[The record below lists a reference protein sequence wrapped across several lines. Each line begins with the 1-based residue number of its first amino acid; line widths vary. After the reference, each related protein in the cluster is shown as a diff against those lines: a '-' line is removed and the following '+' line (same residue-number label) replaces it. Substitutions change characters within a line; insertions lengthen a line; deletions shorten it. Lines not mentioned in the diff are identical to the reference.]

1 MKRLLAFSFV
11 LIVAFSGCRKSDS
24 ASTPIRQEGPLPQA
38 RASESSAKTPI
49 AFKPPSGSLFSS
61 EQVPLLEQINRE
73 NIKVASAAMPSI
85 VRVTSS
91 RPADPHLQL
100 FGNKTPFSF
109 HFGPGAPHNLMLN
122 EPSYGSG
129 VIISR
134 DGYVVTN
141 YHVIEDAR
149 DVGVQLHD
157 KRSFPARIVAFD
169 APMDMAVLKID
180 ASGLTALPWGDSDK
194 VQVGEQVFAIG
205 NPFNLEDSV
214 TKGIVSATGRNLP
227 ESSATAPLYV
237 DYIQTDAAINP
248 GNSGGALIN
257 IHGELIG
264 FNDAIASTSG
274 GNMGVGFA
282 IPSNLARYAVEGLL
296 KEGKLVRGYLG
307 VKLPETVDDQVID
320 QLHLGTEQ
328 GALLAGVQPGSPA
341 DQAHLRAG
349 DFITEVDGHKVIGI
363 PELRLVVSQLAVGK
377 EVSLSFIRDG
387 KKQSTTVKIAEL
399 TPEALAS
406 ANPTTDAPPTADGA
420 PVVADNVLS
429 GLQVTDLDE
438 KIRAKLGVDSAVTS
452 GVVVSGVDDGS
463 PADIKGLQPGDVIES
478 ASVGRAST
486 QALASANAFAV
497 LAKNLKPKESV
508 VLLIH
513 HGKTSSFIY
522 LAPQK

>member
-1 MKRLLAFSFV
+1 MKRLLALSFV
-11 LIVAFSGCRKSDS
+11 VVVALSGCRKSDS
-24 ASTPIRQEGPLPQA
+24 ASVPARQGGAPTEV
-38 RASESSAKTPI
+38 RSSEASAKTPV
-49 AFKPPSGSLFSS
+49 AFKPPTGSLFTS

-73 NIKVASAAMPSI
+73 NIKVASAALPSI

-91 RPADPHLQL
+91 RPVDPHLQL

-109 HFGPGAPHNLMLN
+109 HFGPGGAHGLTVN

-141 YHVIEDAR
+141 YHVIEDAK

-157 KRSFPARIVAFD
+157 KRSFPARVVAFD
-169 APMDMAVLKID
+169 ASMDMAVLKIE
-180 ASGLTALPWGDSDK
+180 ASGLSALPWGDSDK
-194 VQVGEQVFAIG
+194 VQVGEQVFAFG

-227 ESSATAPLYV
+227 QSPSEAPLYV

-248 GNSGGALIN
+248 GNSGGALVN

-296 KEGKLVRGYLG
+296 KEGKLVRGFLG
-307 VKLPETVDDQVID
+307 VKLPETVDDEVLE
-320 QLHLGTEQ
+320 QLHLSAEQ
-328 GALLAGVQPGSPA
+328 GALLAGVLPGSPA

-349 DFITEVDGHKVIGI
+349 DYVTEVDGHKVSGI

-377 EVSLSFIRDG
+377 EVELRFIRDG
-387 KKQSTTVKIAEL
+387 KKQSATVKISEL
-399 TPEALAS
+399 PPEALAG
-406 ANPTTDAPPTADGA
+406 ANSSTETPPTAAGA
-420 PVVADNVLS
+420 AAGVDNALS
-429 GLQVTDLDE
+429 GLQVCDLDE
-438 KIRAKLGVDSAVTS
+438 NSRINLGVDSAVTS
-452 GVVVSGVDDGS
+452 GVVINGVDAGCL
-463 PADIKGLQPGDVIES
+463 ADLKGLQRGDVIES
-478 ASVGRAST
+478 ASVNRGST
-486 QALASANAFAV
+486 QALATAKDFAV
-497 LAKNLKPKESV
+497 VAKNLKPTESV
-508 VLLIH
+508 VLLVH
-513 HGKTSSFIY
+513 HGKQNSFIY